1 MRQCF
6 AKIVLPLVLSRFFFS
21 FFFLFLFLYPLDCSK
36 LNTLDI
42 KYSFIKKERKKKRRY
57 QVLPYLQTRTNKAAR
72 TRNLCGV
79 DLLRI
84 LFLVVLV
91 GHVFHELNF
100 NLPIK
105 CFACY
110 KSNNALLNRAQ
121 KLTYY
126 QKLKGYY
133 EIAMGSDSLI
143 LKLASTK

>member
-21 FFFLFLFLYPLDCSK
+21 FFFLFLFLCPLDCSK
-36 LNTLDI
+36 LNTLDRYQVLFYQ
-42 KYSFIKKERKKKRRY
+42 KRKKKKRY

-84 LFLVVLV
+84 LFLVVD
-91 GHVFHELNF
+91 HVFHELNF

-105 CFACY
+105 YVACY

-126 QKLKGYY
+126 QKL
-133 EIAMGSDSLI
+133 I
-143 LKLASTK
+143 

>member
-1 MRQCF
+1 MQRLF
-6 AKIVLPLVLSRFFFS
+6 FHWFYPAFSFLSSFFS
-21 FFFLFLFLYPLDCSK
+21 FFVSTRLQQTQHSRYQVLFYQK
-36 LNTLDI
+36 
-42 KYSFIKKERKKKRRY
+42 RKKKKRRRY

-105 CFACY
+105 CVACY
-110 KSNNALLNRAQ
+110 KSNNAPLNRAQ

-133 EIAMGSDSLI
+133 EIAMGSDSFI